1 MNHFDIN
8 PKIKS
13 LKIEWFLSLRKGLF
27 YSLFFHLL
35 LVILIQIL
43 VIINFDSST
52 RIHIKKIKQFYVE
65 LKEIEEPKPVVVSE
79 RFVKSDSLIKK
90 EEKIKF
96 AGIEIDTTEIINR
109 YKENTLNVSI
119 LFPAGWI
126 FYDNKV
132 KDIIDGIIF
141 MPGESSNYD
150 RRLSVLIQVNLNKNL
165 FNPRLYDSS
174 FVYNGME
181 FYISRPIKTFNQLT
195 QTIYIRTGSFKAD
208 FIIKCTSPD
217 EIEFK
222 KFQPVFF
229 AMVRSFSA
237 AY

>member
-27 YSLFFHLL
+27 YSLFFHFL
-35 LVILIQIL
+35 LVILIQLL
-43 VIINFDSST
+43 VIINYDSST
-52 RIHIKKIKQFYVE
+52 KIHIKKVKQFYVE
-65 LKEIEEPKPVVVSE
+65 LKEIEKPEPVVVSE
-79 RFVKSDSLIKK
+79 KFVKSDTLFKK

-96 AGIEIDTTEIINR
+96 AGIEIDTTEIINK
-109 YKENTLNVSI
+109 YEENTLNLSI
-119 LFPAGWI
+119 LFPSGWI
-126 FYDNKV
+126 FFDNRV
-132 KDIIDGIIF
+132 KDIIDGVIF
-141 MPGESSNYD
+141 MPGEYSNYD

-181 FYISRPIKTFNQLT
+181 FYISKPVKTFEQVT
-195 QTIYIRTGSFKAD
+195 QTIYIRTGTFKAD
-208 FIIKCTSPD
+208 FLIKCSSPD
-217 EIEFK
+217 EKEFK

-237 AY
+237 GY

>member
-1 MNHFDIN
+1 MNHFDLN

-13 LKIEWFLSLRKGLF
+13 IKVDWFISLRNALF
-27 YSLFFHLL
+27 YSLIFHLIFFL
-35 LVILIQIL
+35 LIQIAL
-43 VIINFDSST
+43 LINFESPT
-52 RIHIKKIKQFYVE
+52 RIHIKKIKQIYVE
-65 LKEIEEPKPVVVSE
+65 LKEIEKPEPVVVNE
-79 RFVKSDSLIKK
+79 KFVKSDSLIKK
-90 EEKIKF
+90 EEKAIF

-109 YKENTLNVSI
+109 YEENTLNVSI

-132 KDIIDGIIF
+132 KDIIDGVIF
-141 MPGESSNYD
+141 LPGETSNYD

-181 FYISRPIKTFNQLT
+181 FHISKPVKTFEQVT
-195 QTIYIRTGSFKAD
+195 QTVYIRTGTFKAD
-208 FIIKCTSPD
+208 FLIKCTSPD
-217 EIEFK
+217 EKEFK

-229 AMVRSFSA
+229 AMVRTFSA
-237 AY
+237 GY